1 MEENKHAAAAASVDQ
16 RLGTAPLVPLI
27 FSLALPTALAQLVN
41 MLYNIVDRIYVGH
54 IPGSGSLALAGLGV
68 TYPIIV
74 LITAFSNLIGMGG
87 APRASVAMG
96 RGDYKT
102 AEKILGNC
110 ITLLIVLSV
119 VLSVVFTIY
128 GEPVLRAFGASENTL
143 PYAMAYLRIYLMGT
157 IFVQFTLGM
166 TPFITNQGF
175 AKTSMATT
183 CIGAVCNIVLDPVFI
198 YGFNMGVEGAA
209 IATILSQAVSAV
221 WVLIFFTGKRSVL
234 RIRKENLI
242 PAGRTLALVL
252 SLGVSPFL
260 MTATECVIQLAFNTG
275 AATYGGDS
283 AVAIMSILFSVAQI
297 ANLPVQGFCQGAQPV
312 VGFNF
317 GARKMERVRQAFK
330 IMLAVS
336 MGVTTVVVGAGLFL
350 HGRAAG
356 LPADLPRPW
365 RSQDQHVHRPAA
377 QGDPAAAPLPRH
389 PAGVRRAGP
398 QPAGGPLCGRT
409 GQRHHLG
416 IHLHHPLLRHRVEE
430 AEIHHLKEVPC
441 WRNISLSFSS
451 PWSRSS
457 SCGEPSPS
465 GWVWGWTSC
474 LPISWPSWATWS
486 RCRSSICSPAS
497 S

>member
-242 PAGRTLALVL
+242 PAGKTLALVL

-336 MGVTTVVVGAGLFL
+336 MGVTTVVVGAVELAPQLFLGLFSSD
-350 HGRAAG
+350 AG
-356 LPADLPRPW
+356 LIAL
-365 RSQDQHVHRPAA
+365 
-377 QGDPAAAPLPRH
+377 GAAPLRIYM
-389 PAGVRRAGP
+389 
-398 QPAGGPLCGRT
+398 
-409 GQRHHLG
+409 LG
-416 IHLHHPLLRHRVEE
+416 FFFMGAQLACQQTFLGLGEAKISMFIALLRKVILLLPLSLVIPRVFGALGLSQLVGLYV
-430 AEIHHLKEVPC
+430 AEPVSDIISASTCTILFFAIEWKKLK
-441 WRNISLSFSS
+441 S
-451 PWSRSS
+451 
-457 SCGEPSPS
+457 
-465 GWVWGWTSC
+465 T
-474 LPISWPSWATWS
+474 T
-486 RCRSSICSPAS
+486 
-497 S
+497 

>member
-209 IATILSQAVSAV
+209 IATILSQAISAM

-317 GARKMERVRQAFK
+317 GARKLERVRQAFK

-336 MGVTTVVVGAGLFL
+336 MGVTTVVVGAVELAPQLFLGLFSSDAEL
-350 HGRAAG
+350 IALGT
-356 LPADLPRPW
+356 
-365 RSQDQHVHRPAA
+365 
-377 QGDPAAAPLPRH
+377 APLRIYM
-389 PAGVRRAGP
+389 
-398 QPAGGPLCGRT
+398 
-409 GQRHHLG
+409 LG
-416 IHLHHPLLRHRVEE
+416 FFFMGSQLACQQTFLGLGEAKISMFIALLRKVILLLPLSLVIPRVFGALGLSQLVGLYV
-430 AEIHHLKEVPC
+430 AEPVSDIISASTCTILFFAIEWKKLK
-441 WRNISLSFSS
+441 S
-451 PWSRSS
+451 
-457 SCGEPSPS
+457 
-465 GWVWGWTSC
+465 T
-474 LPISWPSWATWS
+474 T
-486 RCRSSICSPAS
+486 
-497 S
+497 

>member
-183 CIGAVCNIVLDPVFI
+183 CIGAVCNIILDPVFI

-242 PAGRTLALVL
+242 PAGKTLALVL

-317 GARKMERVRQAFK
+317 GAQKLARVRQAFK

-336 MGVTTVVVGAGLFL
+336 MGVTTVVVGAVEIAPQLFLGLFSSD
-350 HGRAAG
+350 AG
-356 LPADLPRPW
+356 LIAL
-365 RSQDQHVHRPAA
+365 
-377 QGDPAAAPLPRH
+377 GTAPLRIYM
-389 PAGVRRAGP
+389 
-398 QPAGGPLCGRT
+398 
-409 GQRHHLG
+409 LG
-416 IHLHHPLLRHRVEE
+416 YFFMGAQLACQQTFLGLGEAKISMFIALLRKVILLLPLSLVIPRVFGALGLSQLLGLYL
-430 AEIHHLKEVPC
+430 AE
-441 WRNISLSFSS
+441 
-451 PWSRSS
+451 
-457 SCGEPSPS
+457 
-465 GWVWGWTSC
+465 
-474 LPISWPSWATWS
+474 PISDIVSASTCTILFFVIEWKKLKD
-486 RCRSSICSPAS
+486 SPRTAQ
-497 S
+497 

>member
-242 PAGRTLALVL
+242 PAGKTLALVL

-317 GARKMERVRQAFK
+317 GARKLERVRQAFK

-336 MGVTTVVVGAGLFL
+336 MGVTTVVVGAVELAPQLFLGLFSSD
-350 HGRAAG
+350 AG
-356 LPADLPRPW
+356 LIAL
-365 RSQDQHVHRPAA
+365 
-377 QGDPAAAPLPRH
+377 GTAPLRIYM
-389 PAGVRRAGP
+389 
-398 QPAGGPLCGRT
+398 
-409 GQRHHLG
+409 LG
-416 IHLHHPLLRHRVEE
+416 FFFMGAQLACQQTFLGLGEAKISMFIALLRKVILLLPLSLVIPRVFGALGLSQLVGLYV
-430 AEIHHLKEVPC
+430 AEPVSDIISASTCTILFFAIEWKKLK
-441 WRNISLSFSS
+441 S
-451 PWSRSS
+451 
-457 SCGEPSPS
+457 
-465 GWVWGWTSC
+465 T
-474 LPISWPSWATWS
+474 T
-486 RCRSSICSPAS
+486 
-497 S
+497 

>member
-1 MEENKHAAAAASVDQ
+1 MEEHQSAAAKAAASVDQ

-54 IPGSGSLALAGLGV
+54 IPGTGSLALAGLGV

-110 ITLLIVLSV
+110 ITLLVVLSV
-119 VLSVVFTIY
+119 LLSVVFTIF
-128 GEPVLRAFGASENTL
+128 GEPILMAFGASENTL
-143 PYAMAYLRIYLMGT
+143 PFAMSYLRIYLLGT
-157 IFVQFTLGM
+157 LFVQFTLGM

-183 CIGAVCNIVLDPVFI
+183 CIGAISNIILDPVFI
-198 YGFNMGVEGAA
+198 FGFNMGVQGAA
-209 IATILSQAVSAV
+209 IATILSQAISAV
-221 WVLIFFTGKRSVL
+221 WVLAFFTGKRSVL
-234 RIRKENLI
+234 RIRKANLV
-242 PAGRTLALVL
+242 PDGKTLALVL

-317 GARKMERVRQAFK
+317 GAQKLARVRQAFK

-336 MGVTTVVVGAGLFL
+336 MGVTTVVVGAVEIAPQLFLGLFSSD
-350 HGRAAG
+350 AG
-356 LPADLPRPW
+356 LIAL
-365 RSQDQHVHRPAA
+365 
-377 QGDPAAAPLPRH
+377 GTAPLRIYM
-389 PAGVRRAGP
+389 
-398 QPAGGPLCGRT
+398 
-409 GQRHHLG
+409 LG
-416 IHLHHPLLRHRVEE
+416 YFFMGAQLACQQTFLGLGEAKISMFIALLRKVILLLPLSLVIPRVFGALGLSQLLGLYL
-430 AEIHHLKEVPC
+430 AE
-441 WRNISLSFSS
+441 
-451 PWSRSS
+451 
-457 SCGEPSPS
+457 
-465 GWVWGWTSC
+465 
-474 LPISWPSWATWS
+474 PISDIVSASTCTILFFVIEWKKLKD
-486 RCRSSICSPAS
+486 SPRTAQ
-497 S
+497 

>member
-54 IPGSGSLALAGLGV
+54 IPETGSLALAGLGV

-183 CIGAVCNIVLDPVFI
+183 CIGAVCNIVLDPIFI

-242 PAGRTLALVL
+242 PAGKTLALVL

-317 GARKMERVRQAFK
+317 GARKLERVRQAFK

-336 MGVTTVVVGAGLFL
+336 MGVTTVVVGAVELAPQLFLGLFSSDAEL
-350 HGRAAG
+350 IALGT
-356 LPADLPRPW
+356 
-365 RSQDQHVHRPAA
+365 
-377 QGDPAAAPLPRH
+377 APLRIYM
-389 PAGVRRAGP
+389 
-398 QPAGGPLCGRT
+398 
-409 GQRHHLG
+409 LG
-416 IHLHHPLLRHRVEE
+416 FFFMGAQLACQQTFLGLGEAKISMFIALLRKVILLLPLSLVIPQVFGALGLSQLLGLYV
-430 AEIHHLKEVPC
+430 AEPVSDIISASTCTILFFAIEWKKLK
-441 WRNISLSFSS
+441 S
-451 PWSRSS
+451 
-457 SCGEPSPS
+457 
-465 GWVWGWTSC
+465 T
-474 LPISWPSWATWS
+474 T
-486 RCRSSICSPAS
+486 
-497 S
+497 

>member
-1 MEENKHAAAAASVDQ
+1 MEEHQSAAAKAAASVDQ

-54 IPGSGSLALAGLGV
+54 IPGTGSLALAGLGV

-110 ITLLIVLSV
+110 ITLLVVLSV
-119 VLSVVFTIY
+119 LLSVVFTIF
-128 GEPVLRAFGASENTL
+128 GEPILMAFGASENTL
-143 PYAMAYLRIYLMGT
+143 PYAISYLRIYLLGT
-157 IFVQFTLGM
+157 LFVQFTLGM

-183 CIGAVCNIVLDPVFI
+183 CIGAISNIILDPVFI
-198 YGFNMGVEGAA
+198 FGFNMGVQGAA
-209 IATILSQAVSAV
+209 IATILSQAISAV
-221 WVLIFFTGKRSVL
+221 WVLAFFTGKRSVL
-234 RIRKENLI
+234 RIRKANLA
-242 PAGRTLALVL
+242 PDGKTLALVL

-317 GARKMERVRQAFK
+317 GAQKLARVRQAFK

-336 MGVTTVVVGAGLFL
+336 MGVTTVVVGAVEIAPQLFLGLFSSD
-350 HGRAAG
+350 AG
-356 LPADLPRPW
+356 LIAL
-365 RSQDQHVHRPAA
+365 
-377 QGDPAAAPLPRH
+377 GTAPLRIYM
-389 PAGVRRAGP
+389 
-398 QPAGGPLCGRT
+398 
-409 GQRHHLG
+409 LG
-416 IHLHHPLLRHRVEE
+416 YFFMGAQLACQQTFLGLGEARISMFIALLRKVILLLPLSLVIPRVFGALGLSQLLGLYL
-430 AEIHHLKEVPC
+430 AE
-441 WRNISLSFSS
+441 
-451 PWSRSS
+451 
-457 SCGEPSPS
+457 
-465 GWVWGWTSC
+465 
-474 LPISWPSWATWS
+474 PISDIVSASTCTILFFVIEWKKLKD
-486 RCRSSICSPAS
+486 SPRTAQ
-497 S
+497 

>member
-1 MEENKHAAAAASVDQ
+1 MEENKRAVGSVDQ

-54 IPGSGSLALAGLGV
+54 IPGTGSLALAGLGV

-110 ITLLIVLSV
+110 ITLLIALSV
-119 VLSVVFTIY
+119 ALSVVFTIF

-143 PYAMAYLRIYLMGT
+143 PYAMSYLRIYLLGT

-175 AKTSMATT
+175 AGTSMATT
-183 CIGAVCNIVLDPVFI
+183 CIGAVSNIILDPIFI
-198 YGFNMGVEGAA
+198 YGLNMGVEGAA
-209 IATILSQAVSAV
+209 IATILSQAISAV
-221 WVLIFFTGKRSVL
+221 WVLVFFTGKRSVL
-234 RIRKENLI
+234 RIRKANLI
-242 PAGRTLALVL
+242 PDGKTLALVL

-275 AATYGGDS
+275 AAAYGGDD

-317 GARKMERVRQAFK
+317 GARKLERVRKAFT

-336 MGVTTVVVGAGLFL
+336 VGITTVVVGAVEIAPQMFLGLFSSD
-350 HGRAAG
+350 
-356 LPADLPRPW
+356 ADLI
-365 RSQDQHVHRPAA
+365 AL
-377 QGDPAAAPLPRH
+377 GTAPLRIYMMGSFFMG
-389 PAGVRRAGP
+389 AQLAC
-398 QPAGGPLCGRT
+398 QQT
-409 GQRHHLG
+409 FLG
-416 IHLHHPLLRHRVEE
+416 LGEAKISMFVALLRKVILLLPLSIIIPRVFGAMGLSQLVGLYV
-430 AEIHHLKEVPC
+430 AEPVSDIISATTCTILFFVIDWKKLK
-441 WRNISLSFSS
+441 S
-451 PWSRSS
+451 
-457 SCGEPSPS
+457 
-465 GWVWGWTSC
+465 T
-474 LPISWPSWATWS
+474 T
-486 RCRSSICSPAS
+486 
-497 S
+497 

>member
-183 CIGAVCNIVLDPVFI
+183 CIGAVCNIVLDPIFI

-317 GARKMERVRQAFK
+317 GARKLERVRQAFK

-336 MGVTTVVVGAGLFL
+336 MGVTTVVVGAVELAPQLFLGLFSSDAEL
-350 HGRAAG
+350 IALGT
-356 LPADLPRPW
+356 
-365 RSQDQHVHRPAA
+365 
-377 QGDPAAAPLPRH
+377 APLRIYM
-389 PAGVRRAGP
+389 
-398 QPAGGPLCGRT
+398 
-409 GQRHHLG
+409 LG
-416 IHLHHPLLRHRVEE
+416 FFFMGAQLACQQTFLGLGEAKISMFIALLRKVILLLPFSLVIPQVFGALGLSQLLGLYV
-430 AEIHHLKEVPC
+430 AEPVSDIISASTCTILFFAIEWKKLK
-441 WRNISLSFSS
+441 S
-451 PWSRSS
+451 
-457 SCGEPSPS
+457 
-465 GWVWGWTSC
+465 T
-474 LPISWPSWATWS
+474 T
-486 RCRSSICSPAS
+486 
-497 S
+497 

>member
-54 IPGSGSLALAGLGV
+54 IPETGSLALAGLGV

-183 CIGAVCNIVLDPVFI
+183 CIGAVCNIVLDPIFI

-242 PAGRTLALVL
+242 PAGKTLALVL

-336 MGVTTVVVGAGLFL
+336 MGVTTVVVGAVEIAPQLFLGLFSSDAEL
-350 HGRAAG
+350 IALGT
-356 LPADLPRPW
+356 
-365 RSQDQHVHRPAA
+365 
-377 QGDPAAAPLPRH
+377 APLRIYM
-389 PAGVRRAGP
+389 
-398 QPAGGPLCGRT
+398 
-409 GQRHHLG
+409 LG
-416 IHLHHPLLRHRVEE
+416 FFFMGAQLACQQTFLGLGEAKISMFIALLRKVILLLPLSLVIPRVFGALGLSQLVGLYV
-430 AEIHHLKEVPC
+430 AEPVSDIISASTCTILFFAIEWKKLK
-441 WRNISLSFSS
+441 S
-451 PWSRSS
+451 
-457 SCGEPSPS
+457 
-465 GWVWGWTSC
+465 T
-474 LPISWPSWATWS
+474 T
-486 RCRSSICSPAS
+486 
-497 S
+497 

>member
-1 MEENKHAAAAASVDQ
+1 MEANKHEASASSADQ
-16 RLGTAPLVPLI
+16 RLGTAPLTPLI
-27 FSLALPTALAQLVN
+27 FKLALPTALAQLVN

-54 IPGSGSLALAGLGV
+54 IPETGSLALAGLGV

-110 ITLLIVLSV
+110 ITLLIALSV
-119 VLSVVFTIY
+119 ALSVVFTIF

-143 PYAMAYLRIYLMGT
+143 PYAMAYLRIYLLGT

-175 AKTSMATT
+175 AMTSMATT
-183 CIGAVCNIVLDPVFI
+183 CIGAVSNIILDPIFI

-209 IATILSQAVSAV
+209 IATILSQALSAV
-221 WVLIFFTGKRSVL
+221 WVLIFFTGKRNIL
-234 RIRKENLI
+234 RIRKQNLF
-242 PAGRTLALVL
+242 PSAKTLALVL

-317 GARKMERVRQAFK
+317 GARKLERVRQAFK

-336 MGVTTVVVGAGLFL
+336 MGVTTVVVGAVEIVPQLFLGLFSSD
-350 HGRAAG
+350 AALIALGTGPLRVYMLGYFFMGAQLACQQTFLG
-356 LPADLPRPW
+356 LGEAKISMFIALLRKVILLLPLSIVIPQVFGALGF
-365 RSQDQHVHRPAA
+365 SQLLGLYVAEPVSDIISASTCTILFFA
-377 QGDPAAAPLPRH
+377 IEWKKLKPAAA
-389 PAGVRRAGP
+389 
-398 QPAGGPLCGRT
+398 
-409 GQRHHLG
+409 
-416 IHLHHPLLRHRVEE
+416 
-430 AEIHHLKEVPC
+430 
-441 WRNISLSFSS
+441 
-451 PWSRSS
+451 
-457 SCGEPSPS
+457 
-465 GWVWGWTSC
+465 
-474 LPISWPSWATWS
+474 
-486 RCRSSICSPAS
+486 
-497 S
+497 

>member
-317 GARKMERVRQAFK
+317 GARKLERVRQAFK

-336 MGVTTVVVGAGLFL
+336 MGVTTVVVGAVELAPQLFLGLFSSDAEL
-350 HGRAAG
+350 IALGT
-356 LPADLPRPW
+356 
-365 RSQDQHVHRPAA
+365 
-377 QGDPAAAPLPRH
+377 APLRIYM
-389 PAGVRRAGP
+389 
-398 QPAGGPLCGRT
+398 
-409 GQRHHLG
+409 LG
-416 IHLHHPLLRHRVEE
+416 FFFMGAQLACQQTFLGLGEAKISMFIALLRKVILLLPLSLVIPRVFGALGLSQLVGLYV
-430 AEIHHLKEVPC
+430 AEPVSDIISASTCTILFFAIEWKKLK
-441 WRNISLSFSS
+441 F
-451 PWSRSS
+451 
-457 SCGEPSPS
+457 
-465 GWVWGWTSC
+465 T
-474 LPISWPSWATWS
+474 T
-486 RCRSSICSPAS
+486 
-497 S
+497 

>member
-183 CIGAVCNIVLDPVFI
+183 CIGAVCNIILDPVFI

-317 GARKMERVRQAFK
+317 GARKLERVRQAFK

-336 MGVTTVVVGAGLFL
+336 MGVTTVVVGAVELAPQLFLGLFSSD
-350 HGRAAG
+350 AG
-356 LPADLPRPW
+356 LIAL
-365 RSQDQHVHRPAA
+365 
-377 QGDPAAAPLPRH
+377 GTAPLRIYM
-389 PAGVRRAGP
+389 
-398 QPAGGPLCGRT
+398 
-409 GQRHHLG
+409 LG
-416 IHLHHPLLRHRVEE
+416 FFFMGAQLACQQTFLGLGEAKISMFIALLRKVILLLPLSLVIPRVFGALGLSQLVGLYV
-430 AEIHHLKEVPC
+430 AEPVSDIISASTCTILFFAIEWKKLK
-441 WRNISLSFSS
+441 S
-451 PWSRSS
+451 
-457 SCGEPSPS
+457 
-465 GWVWGWTSC
+465 T
-474 LPISWPSWATWS
+474 T
-486 RCRSSICSPAS
+486 
-497 S
+497 

>member
-317 GARKMERVRQAFK
+317 GARKLERVRQAFK

-336 MGVTTVVVGAGLFL
+336 MGVTTVVVGAVELAPQLFLGLFSSDAEL
-350 HGRAAG
+350 IALGT
-356 LPADLPRPW
+356 
-365 RSQDQHVHRPAA
+365 
-377 QGDPAAAPLPRH
+377 APLRIYM
-389 PAGVRRAGP
+389 
-398 QPAGGPLCGRT
+398 
-409 GQRHHLG
+409 LG
-416 IHLHHPLLRHRVEE
+416 FFFMGAQLACQQTFLGLGEAKISMFIALLRKVILLLPLSLVIPRVFGALGLSQLVGLYV
-430 AEIHHLKEVPC
+430 AEPVSDIISASTCTILFFAIEWKKLK
-441 WRNISLSFSS
+441 S
-451 PWSRSS
+451 
-457 SCGEPSPS
+457 
-465 GWVWGWTSC
+465 T
-474 LPISWPSWATWS
+474 T
-486 RCRSSICSPAS
+486 
-497 S
+497 

>member
-119 VLSVVFTIY
+119 VLSVIFTIY

-183 CIGAVCNIVLDPVFI
+183 CIGAVCNIVLDPIFI

-242 PAGRTLALVL
+242 PAGKTLALVL

-336 MGVTTVVVGAGLFL
+336 MGVTTVVVGAVELAPQLFLGLFSSD
-350 HGRAAG
+350 AG
-356 LPADLPRPW
+356 LIAL
-365 RSQDQHVHRPAA
+365 
-377 QGDPAAAPLPRH
+377 GAAPLRIYM
-389 PAGVRRAGP
+389 
-398 QPAGGPLCGRT
+398 
-409 GQRHHLG
+409 LG
-416 IHLHHPLLRHRVEE
+416 FFFMGAQLACQQTFLGLGEAKISMFIALLRKVILLLPLSLVIPRVFGALGLSQLVGLYV
-430 AEIHHLKEVPC
+430 AEPVSDIISASTCTILFFAIEWKKLK
-441 WRNISLSFSS
+441 S
-451 PWSRSS
+451 
-457 SCGEPSPS
+457 
-465 GWVWGWTSC
+465 T
-474 LPISWPSWATWS
+474 T
-486 RCRSSICSPAS
+486 
-497 S
+497 

>member
-183 CIGAVCNIVLDPVFI
+183 CIGAVCNIVLDPIFI

-336 MGVTTVVVGAGLFL
+336 MGVTTVVVGAVELAPQLFLGLFSSD
-350 HGRAAG
+350 AG
-356 LPADLPRPW
+356 LIAL
-365 RSQDQHVHRPAA
+365 
-377 QGDPAAAPLPRH
+377 GAAPLRIYM
-389 PAGVRRAGP
+389 
-398 QPAGGPLCGRT
+398 
-409 GQRHHLG
+409 LG
-416 IHLHHPLLRHRVEE
+416 FFFMGAQLACQQTFLGLGEAKISMFIALLRKVILLLPLSLVIPRVFGALGLSQLVGLYV
-430 AEIHHLKEVPC
+430 AEPVSDIISASTCTILFFAIEWKKLK
-441 WRNISLSFSS
+441 S
-451 PWSRSS
+451 
-457 SCGEPSPS
+457 
-465 GWVWGWTSC
+465 T
-474 LPISWPSWATWS
+474 T
-486 RCRSSICSPAS
+486 
-497 S
+497 

>member
-1 MEENKHAAAAASVDQ
+1 MEENKRAVGSVDQ

-54 IPGSGSLALAGLGV
+54 IPGTGSLALAGLGV

-183 CIGAVCNIVLDPVFI
+183 CIGAVCNIILDPVFI

-242 PAGRTLALVL
+242 PAGKTLALVL

-317 GARKMERVRQAFK
+317 GARKLERVRQAFK

-336 MGVTTVVVGAGLFL
+336 MGVTTVVVGAVELAPQLFLGLFSSDAEL
-350 HGRAAG
+350 IALGT
-356 LPADLPRPW
+356 
-365 RSQDQHVHRPAA
+365 
-377 QGDPAAAPLPRH
+377 APLRIYM
-389 PAGVRRAGP
+389 
-398 QPAGGPLCGRT
+398 
-409 GQRHHLG
+409 LG
-416 IHLHHPLLRHRVEE
+416 FFFMGAQLACQQTFLGLGEAKISMFIALLRKVILLLPLSLVIPRVFGALGLSQLVGLYV
-430 AEIHHLKEVPC
+430 AEPVSDIISASTCTILFFAIEWKKLK
-441 WRNISLSFSS
+441 S
-451 PWSRSS
+451 
-457 SCGEPSPS
+457 
-465 GWVWGWTSC
+465 T
-474 LPISWPSWATWS
+474 T
-486 RCRSSICSPAS
+486 
-497 S
+497 

>member
-1 MEENKHAAAAASVDQ
+1 MEEHQSAAAKAAASVDQ

-54 IPGSGSLALAGLGV
+54 IPGTGSLALAGLGV

-110 ITLLIVLSV
+110 ITLLVVLSV
-119 VLSVVFTIY
+119 LLSVVFTIF
-128 GEPVLRAFGASENTL
+128 GEPILMAFGASENTL
-143 PYAMAYLRIYLMGT
+143 PFAMSYLRIYLLGT
-157 IFVQFTLGM
+157 LFVQFTLGM

-183 CIGAVCNIVLDPVFI
+183 CIGAISNIILDPVFI
-198 YGFNMGVEGAA
+198 FGFNMGVQGAA
-209 IATILSQAVSAV
+209 IATILSQAISAV
-221 WVLIFFTGKRSVL
+221 WVLAFFTGKRSVL
-234 RIRKENLI
+234 RIRKANLA
-242 PAGRTLALVL
+242 PDGKTLALVL

-317 GARKMERVRQAFK
+317 GAQKLARVRQAFK

-336 MGVTTVVVGAGLFL
+336 MGVTTVVVGAVEIAPQLFLGLFSSD
-350 HGRAAG
+350 AG
-356 LPADLPRPW
+356 LIAL
-365 RSQDQHVHRPAA
+365 
-377 QGDPAAAPLPRH
+377 GTAPLRIYM
-389 PAGVRRAGP
+389 
-398 QPAGGPLCGRT
+398 
-409 GQRHHLG
+409 LG
-416 IHLHHPLLRHRVEE
+416 YFFMGAQLACQQTFLGLGEARISMFIALLRKVILLLPLSLVIPRVFGALGLSQLLGLYL
-430 AEIHHLKEVPC
+430 AE
-441 WRNISLSFSS
+441 
-451 PWSRSS
+451 
-457 SCGEPSPS
+457 
-465 GWVWGWTSC
+465 
-474 LPISWPSWATWS
+474 PISDIVSASTCTILFFVIEWKKLKD
-486 RCRSSICSPAS
+486 SPRTAQ
-497 S
+497 

>member
-1 MEENKHAAAAASVDQ
+1 MEANKHEASASSADQ
-16 RLGTAPLVPLI
+16 RLGTAPLTPLI
-27 FSLALPTALAQLVN
+27 FKLALPTALAQLVN

-54 IPGSGSLALAGLGV
+54 IPETGSLALAGLGV

-183 CIGAVCNIVLDPVFI
+183 CIGAVCNIILDPVFI

-317 GARKMERVRQAFK
+317 GARKLERVRQAFK

-336 MGVTTVVVGAGLFL
+336 MGVTTVVVGAVELAPQLFLGLFSSD
-350 HGRAAG
+350 AG
-356 LPADLPRPW
+356 LIAL
-365 RSQDQHVHRPAA
+365 
-377 QGDPAAAPLPRH
+377 GAAPLRIYM
-389 PAGVRRAGP
+389 
-398 QPAGGPLCGRT
+398 
-409 GQRHHLG
+409 LG
-416 IHLHHPLLRHRVEE
+416 FFFMGAQLACQQTFLGLGEAKISMFIALLRKVILLLPLSLVIPRVFGALGLSQLVGLYV
-430 AEIHHLKEVPC
+430 AEPVSDIISASTCTILFFAIEWKKLK
-441 WRNISLSFSS
+441 S
-451 PWSRSS
+451 
-457 SCGEPSPS
+457 
-465 GWVWGWTSC
+465 T
-474 LPISWPSWATWS
+474 T
-486 RCRSSICSPAS
+486 
-497 S
+497 

>member
-54 IPGSGSLALAGLGV
+54 IPDSGSLALAGLGV

-183 CIGAVCNIVLDPVFI
+183 CIGAVCNIVLDPIFI

-317 GARKMERVRQAFK
+317 GARKLERVRQAFK

-336 MGVTTVVVGAGLFL
+336 MGVTTVVVGAVELAPQLFLGLFSSDAEL
-350 HGRAAG
+350 IALGT
-356 LPADLPRPW
+356 
-365 RSQDQHVHRPAA
+365 
-377 QGDPAAAPLPRH
+377 APLRIYMMGFFFMG
-389 PAGVRRAGP
+389 AQLAC
-398 QPAGGPLCGRT
+398 QQT
-409 GQRHHLG
+409 FLG
-416 IHLHHPLLRHRVEE
+416 LGEAKISMFIALLRKVILLLPLSLVIPRVFGALGLSQLVGLYV
-430 AEIHHLKEVPC
+430 AEPVSDIISASTCTILFFAIEWKKLK
-441 WRNISLSFSS
+441 F
-451 PWSRSS
+451 
-457 SCGEPSPS
+457 
-465 GWVWGWTSC
+465 T
-474 LPISWPSWATWS
+474 T
-486 RCRSSICSPAS
+486 
-497 S
+497 

>member
-54 IPGSGSLALAGLGV
+54 IPETGSLALAGLGV

-183 CIGAVCNIVLDPVFI
+183 CIGAVCNIVLDPIFI

-317 GARKMERVRQAFK
+317 GARKLERVRQAFK

-336 MGVTTVVVGAGLFL
+336 MGVTTVVVGAVELAPQLFLGLFSSDAEL
-350 HGRAAG
+350 IALGT
-356 LPADLPRPW
+356 
-365 RSQDQHVHRPAA
+365 
-377 QGDPAAAPLPRH
+377 APLRIYM
-389 PAGVRRAGP
+389 
-398 QPAGGPLCGRT
+398 
-409 GQRHHLG
+409 LG
-416 IHLHHPLLRHRVEE
+416 FFFMGAQLACQQTFLGLGEAKISMFIALLRKVILLLPLSLVIPRVFGALGLSQLVGLYV
-430 AEIHHLKEVPC
+430 AEPVSDIISASTCTILFFAIEWKKLK
-441 WRNISLSFSS
+441 S
-451 PWSRSS
+451 
-457 SCGEPSPS
+457 
-465 GWVWGWTSC
+465 T
-474 LPISWPSWATWS
+474 T
-486 RCRSSICSPAS
+486 
-497 S
+497 

>member
-166 TPFITNQGF
+166 PPFITNQGF

-183 CIGAVCNIVLDPVFI
+183 CIGAVCNIVLDPIFI

-336 MGVTTVVVGAGLFL
+336 MGVTTVVVGAVELAPQLFLGLFSSD
-350 HGRAAG
+350 AG
-356 LPADLPRPW
+356 LIAL
-365 RSQDQHVHRPAA
+365 
-377 QGDPAAAPLPRH
+377 GAAPLRIYM
-389 PAGVRRAGP
+389 
-398 QPAGGPLCGRT
+398 
-409 GQRHHLG
+409 LG
-416 IHLHHPLLRHRVEE
+416 FFFMGAQLACQQTFLGLGEAKISMFIALLRKVILLLPLSLVIPRVFGALGLSQLVGLYV
-430 AEIHHLKEVPC
+430 AEPVSDIISASTCTILFFAIEWKKLK
-441 WRNISLSFSS
+441 S
-451 PWSRSS
+451 
-457 SCGEPSPS
+457 
-465 GWVWGWTSC
+465 T
-474 LPISWPSWATWS
+474 T
-486 RCRSSICSPAS
+486 
-497 S
+497 

>member
-1 MEENKHAAAAASVDQ
+1 MEENKRAVGSVDQ

-54 IPGSGSLALAGLGV
+54 IPGTGSLALAGLGV

-110 ITLLIVLSV
+110 VTLLIVLSV
-119 VLSVVFTIY
+119 ALSVVFTVF

-143 PYAMAYLRIYLMGT
+143 PYAMSYLRIYLLGT

-175 AKTSMATT
+175 AGTSMATT
-183 CIGAVCNIVLDPVFI
+183 CIGAVSNIILDPIFI
-198 YGFNMGVEGAA
+198 YGLNMGVEGAA
-209 IATILSQAVSAV
+209 IATILSQAISAV
-221 WVLIFFTGKRSVL
+221 WVLVFFTGKRSVL
-234 RIRKENLI
+234 RIRKVNLI
-242 PAGRTLALVL
+242 PDGKTLALVL

-317 GARKMERVRQAFK
+317 GAQKLARVRQAFK

-336 MGVTTVVVGAGLFL
+336 MGVTTVVVGAVEIAPQLFLGLFSSD
-350 HGRAAG
+350 AG
-356 LPADLPRPW
+356 LIAL
-365 RSQDQHVHRPAA
+365 
-377 QGDPAAAPLPRH
+377 GTAPLRIYM
-389 PAGVRRAGP
+389 
-398 QPAGGPLCGRT
+398 
-409 GQRHHLG
+409 LG
-416 IHLHHPLLRHRVEE
+416 YFFMGAQLACQQTFLGLGEAKISMFIALLRKVILLLPLSLVIPRVFGALGLSQLLGLYL
-430 AEIHHLKEVPC
+430 AE
-441 WRNISLSFSS
+441 
-451 PWSRSS
+451 
-457 SCGEPSPS
+457 
-465 GWVWGWTSC
+465 
-474 LPISWPSWATWS
+474 PISDIVSASTCTILFFVIEWKKLKD
-486 RCRSSICSPAS
+486 SPRTAQ
-497 S
+497 

>member
-183 CIGAVCNIVLDPVFI
+183 CIGAVCNIVLDPIFI

-317 GARKMERVRQAFK
+317 GARKLERVRQAFK

-336 MGVTTVVVGAGLFL
+336 MGVTTVVVGAVELAPQLFLGLFSSDAEL
-350 HGRAAG
+350 IALGT
-356 LPADLPRPW
+356 
-365 RSQDQHVHRPAA
+365 
-377 QGDPAAAPLPRH
+377 APLRIYM
-389 PAGVRRAGP
+389 
-398 QPAGGPLCGRT
+398 
-409 GQRHHLG
+409 LG
-416 IHLHHPLLRHRVEE
+416 FFFMGAQLACQQTFLGLGEAKISMFIALLRKVILLLPLSLVIPRVFGALGLSQLVGLYV
-430 AEIHHLKEVPC
+430 AEPVSDIISASTCTILFFAIEWKKLKSTP
-441 WRNISLSFSS
+441 
-451 PWSRSS
+451 
-457 SCGEPSPS
+457 
-465 GWVWGWTSC
+465 
-474 LPISWPSWATWS
+474 
-486 RCRSSICSPAS
+486 
-497 S
+497 

>member
-317 GARKMERVRQAFK
+317 GARKLERVRQAFK

-336 MGVTTVVVGAGLFL
+336 MGVTTVVVGAVELAPQLFLGLFSSD
-350 HGRAAG
+350 AG
-356 LPADLPRPW
+356 LIAL
-365 RSQDQHVHRPAA
+365 
-377 QGDPAAAPLPRH
+377 GTAPLRIYM
-389 PAGVRRAGP
+389 
-398 QPAGGPLCGRT
+398 
-409 GQRHHLG
+409 LG
-416 IHLHHPLLRHRVEE
+416 FFFMGAQLACQQTFLGLGEAKISMFIALLRKVILLLPLSLVIPRVFGALGLSQLVGLYV
-430 AEIHHLKEVPC
+430 AEPVSDIISASTCTILFFAIEWKKLK
-441 WRNISLSFSS
+441 S
-451 PWSRSS
+451 
-457 SCGEPSPS
+457 
-465 GWVWGWTSC
+465 T
-474 LPISWPSWATWS
+474 T
-486 RCRSSICSPAS
+486 
-497 S
+497 

>member
-1 MEENKHAAAAASVDQ
+1 MEEHQSAAAKAAASVDQ

-54 IPGSGSLALAGLGV
+54 IPGTGSLALAGLGV

-110 ITLLIVLSV
+110 ITLLVVLSV
-119 VLSVVFTIY
+119 LLSVVFTIF
-128 GEPVLRAFGASENTL
+128 GEPILMAFGASENTL
-143 PYAMAYLRIYLMGT
+143 PYAMSYLRIYLLGT
-157 IFVQFTLGM
+157 LFVQFTLGM

-183 CIGAVCNIVLDPVFI
+183 CIGAISNIILDPVFI
-198 YGFNMGVEGAA
+198 FGFNMGVQGAA
-209 IATILSQAVSAV
+209 IATILSQAISAV
-221 WVLIFFTGKRSVL
+221 WVLAFFTGKRSVL
-234 RIRKENLI
+234 RIRKANLA
-242 PAGRTLALVL
+242 PDGKTLALVL

-317 GARKMERVRQAFK
+317 GAQKLARVRQAFK

-336 MGVTTVVVGAGLFL
+336 MGVTTVVVGAVEIAPQLFLGLFSSD
-350 HGRAAG
+350 AG
-356 LPADLPRPW
+356 LIAL
-365 RSQDQHVHRPAA
+365 
-377 QGDPAAAPLPRH
+377 GTAPLRIYM
-389 PAGVRRAGP
+389 
-398 QPAGGPLCGRT
+398 
-409 GQRHHLG
+409 LG
-416 IHLHHPLLRHRVEE
+416 YFFMGAQLACQQTFLGLGEARISMFIALLRKVILLLPLSLVIPRVFGALGLSQLLGLYL
-430 AEIHHLKEVPC
+430 AE
-441 WRNISLSFSS
+441 
-451 PWSRSS
+451 
-457 SCGEPSPS
+457 
-465 GWVWGWTSC
+465 
-474 LPISWPSWATWS
+474 PISDIVSASTCTILFFVIEWKKLKDSP
-486 RCRSSICSPAS
+486 RSAQ
-497 S
+497 

>member
-54 IPGSGSLALAGLGV
+54 IPETGSLALAGLGV

-183 CIGAVCNIVLDPVFI
+183 CIGAVCNIILDPVFI

-242 PAGRTLALVL
+242 PAGKTLALVL

-297 ANLPVQGFCQGAQPV
+297 SNLPVQGFCQGAQPV

-317 GARKMERVRQAFK
+317 GARKLERVRKAFT

-336 MGVTTVVVGAGLFL
+336 VGITTVVVGAVEIAPQMFLGLFSSD
-350 HGRAAG
+350 
-356 LPADLPRPW
+356 ADLI
-365 RSQDQHVHRPAA
+365 AL
-377 QGDPAAAPLPRH
+377 GTAPLRIYMMGSFFMG
-389 PAGVRRAGP
+389 AQLAC
-398 QPAGGPLCGRT
+398 QQT
-409 GQRHHLG
+409 FLG
-416 IHLHHPLLRHRVEE
+416 LGEAKISMFVALLRKVILLLPLSIIIPRVFGAMGLSQLVGLYV
-430 AEIHHLKEVPC
+430 AEPVSDIISATTCTILFFVIDWKKLK
-441 WRNISLSFSS
+441 S
-451 PWSRSS
+451 
-457 SCGEPSPS
+457 
-465 GWVWGWTSC
+465 T
-474 LPISWPSWATWS
+474 T
-486 RCRSSICSPAS
+486 
-497 S
+497 

>member
-1 MEENKHAAAAASVDQ
+1 MEENKRAVGSVDQ

-54 IPGSGSLALAGLGV
+54 IPGTGSLALAGLGV

-110 ITLLIVLSV
+110 ITILVVLSV

-128 GEPVLRAFGASENTL
+128 GEPVLLAFGASENTL
-143 PYAMAYLRIYLMGT
+143 PYAMAYLRIYLLGT

-183 CIGAVCNIVLDPVFI
+183 CIGAISNIILDPIFI
-198 YGFNMGVEGAA
+198 YGFNMGVVGAA
-209 IATILSQAVSAV
+209 VATILSQALSMI
-221 WVLIFFTGKRSVL
+221 WVLCFFLGKRSVL

-242 PAGRTLALVL
+242 PDKAILVLVL

-260 MTATECVIQLAFNTG
+260 MTATECLIQLSFNTG

-283 AVAIMSILFSVAQI
+283 AVAIMSILFSVSQI
-297 ANLPVQGFCQGAQPV
+297 ANLPVQGFCQGAQPLI
-312 VGFNF
+312 GYNF
-317 GARKMERVRQAFK
+317 GAQKLERVRKTFQV
-330 IMLAVS
+330 MLTVS
-336 MGVTTVVVGAGLFL
+336 MSTTTLVVAAVEIAPQMFLGLFSSD
-350 HGRAAG
+350 AAIVAMG
-356 LPADLPRPW
+356 
-365 RSQDQHVHRPAA
+365 S
-377 QGDPAAAPLPRH
+377 APLRIYMLGHFFMGAQNACQQTFLGLGEAKLSMFIALLRKVILLLPLSLVIPRVF
-389 PAGVRRAGP
+389 G
-398 QPAGGPLCGRT
+398 L
-409 GQRHHLG
+409 LG
-416 IHLHHPLLRHRVEE
+416 ISQLLGLYV
-430 AEIHHLKEVPC
+430 AEPVSDF
-441 WRNISLSFSS
+441 ISASTCTILFFVIEWKKLN
-451 PWSRSS
+451 PA
-457 SCGEPSPS
+457 PK
-465 GWVWGWTSC
+465 
-474 LPISWPSWATWS
+474 ATN
-486 RCRSSICSPAS
+486 
-497 S
+497 

>member
-54 IPGSGSLALAGLGV
+54 IPETGSLALAGLGV

-317 GARKMERVRQAFK
+317 GARKLERVRQAFK

-336 MGVTTVVVGAGLFL
+336 MGVTTVVVGAVELAPQLFLGLFSSD
-350 HGRAAG
+350 AG
-356 LPADLPRPW
+356 LIAL
-365 RSQDQHVHRPAA
+365 
-377 QGDPAAAPLPRH
+377 GAAPLRIYM
-389 PAGVRRAGP
+389 
-398 QPAGGPLCGRT
+398 
-409 GQRHHLG
+409 LG
-416 IHLHHPLLRHRVEE
+416 FFFMGAQLACQQTFLGLGEAKISMFIALLRKVILLLPLSLVIPRVFGALGLSQLVGLYV
-430 AEIHHLKEVPC
+430 AEPVSDIISASTCTILFFAIEWKKLK
-441 WRNISLSFSS
+441 S
-451 PWSRSS
+451 
-457 SCGEPSPS
+457 
-465 GWVWGWTSC
+465 T
-474 LPISWPSWATWS
+474 T
-486 RCRSSICSPAS
+486 
-497 S
+497 

>member
-102 AEKILGNC
+102 AERILGNC
-110 ITLLIVLSV
+110 VTLLIALSIL
-119 VLSVVFTIY
+119 LSVVFTIF
-128 GEPVLRAFGASENTL
+128 GEPILMAFGASENTL
-143 PYAMAYLRIYLMGT
+143 PYAMDYLRIYLMGT
-157 IFVQFTLGM
+157 VFVQFTLGM

-183 CIGAVCNIVLDPVFI
+183 CIGAVCNIVLDPIFI

-317 GARKMERVRQAFK
+317 GARKLERVRQAFK

-336 MGVTTVVVGAGLFL
+336 MGVTTVVVGAVELAPQLFLGLFSSD
-350 HGRAAG
+350 AG
-356 LPADLPRPW
+356 LIAL
-365 RSQDQHVHRPAA
+365 
-377 QGDPAAAPLPRH
+377 GTAPLRIYM
-389 PAGVRRAGP
+389 
-398 QPAGGPLCGRT
+398 
-409 GQRHHLG
+409 LG
-416 IHLHHPLLRHRVEE
+416 FFFMGAQLACQQTFLGLGEAKISMFIALLRKVILLLPLSLVIPRVFGALGLSQLVGLYV
-430 AEIHHLKEVPC
+430 AEPVSDIISASTCTILFFAIEWKKLK
-441 WRNISLSFSS
+441 S
-451 PWSRSS
+451 
-457 SCGEPSPS
+457 
-465 GWVWGWTSC
+465 T
-474 LPISWPSWATWS
+474 T
-486 RCRSSICSPAS
+486 
-497 S
+497 

>member
-1 MEENKHAAAAASVDQ
+1 MEENKRAVGSVDQ

-54 IPGSGSLALAGLGV
+54 IPGTGSLALAGLGV

-110 ITLLIVLSV
+110 VTLLIVLSV
-119 VLSVVFTIY
+119 ALSVVFTVF

-143 PYAMAYLRIYLMGT
+143 PYAMSYLRIYLLGT

-175 AKTSMATT
+175 AGTSMATT
-183 CIGAVCNIVLDPVFI
+183 CIGAVSNIILDPIFI
-198 YGFNMGVEGAA
+198 YGLNMGVEGAA
-209 IATILSQAVSAV
+209 IATILSQAISAV
-221 WVLIFFTGKRSVL
+221 WVLVFFTGKRSVL
-234 RIRKENLI
+234 RIRKANLI
-242 PAGRTLALVL
+242 PDGKTLALIL

-283 AVAIMSILFSVAQI
+283 AVAIMSIL
-297 ANLPVQGFCQGAQPV
+297 PVQGFCQGAQPV

-317 GARKMERVRQAFK
+317 GARKLERVRKAFT

-336 MGVTTVVVGAGLFL
+336 VGITTVVVGAVEIAPQMFLGLFSSD
-350 HGRAAG
+350 
-356 LPADLPRPW
+356 ADLI
-365 RSQDQHVHRPAA
+365 AL
-377 QGDPAAAPLPRH
+377 GTAPLRIYMMGSFFMG
-389 PAGVRRAGP
+389 AQLAC
-398 QPAGGPLCGRT
+398 QQT
-409 GQRHHLG
+409 FLG
-416 IHLHHPLLRHRVEE
+416 LGEAKISMFVALLRKVILLLPLSIIIPRVFGAMGLSQLVGLYV
-430 AEIHHLKEVPC
+430 AEPVSDIISATTCTILFFVIDWKKLK
-441 WRNISLSFSS
+441 S
-451 PWSRSS
+451 
-457 SCGEPSPS
+457 
-465 GWVWGWTSC
+465 T
-474 LPISWPSWATWS
+474 T
-486 RCRSSICSPAS
+486 
-497 S
+497 

>member
-297 ANLPVQGFCQGAQPV
+297 SNLPVQGFCQGAQPV

-317 GARKMERVRQAFK
+317 GARKLERVRKAFT

-336 MGVTTVVVGAGLFL
+336 VGITTVVVGAVEIAPQMFLGLFSSD
-350 HGRAAG
+350 
-356 LPADLPRPW
+356 ADLI
-365 RSQDQHVHRPAA
+365 AL
-377 QGDPAAAPLPRH
+377 GTAPLRIYMMGSFFMG
-389 PAGVRRAGP
+389 AQLAC
-398 QPAGGPLCGRT
+398 QQT
-409 GQRHHLG
+409 FLG
-416 IHLHHPLLRHRVEE
+416 LGEAKISMFVALLRKVILLLPLSLIIPRVFGAMGLSQLVGLYV
-430 AEIHHLKEVPC
+430 AEPVSDIISATTCTILFFVIDWKKLK
-441 WRNISLSFSS
+441 S
-451 PWSRSS
+451 
-457 SCGEPSPS
+457 
-465 GWVWGWTSC
+465 T
-474 LPISWPSWATWS
+474 T
-486 RCRSSICSPAS
+486 
-497 S
+497 

>member
-16 RLGTAPLVPLI
+16 RLGTASLVPLI

-183 CIGAVCNIVLDPVFI
+183 CIGAVCNIVLDPIFI

-317 GARKMERVRQAFK
+317 GARKLERVRQAFK

-336 MGVTTVVVGAGLFL
+336 MGVTTVVVGAVELAPQLFLGLFSSD
-350 HGRAAG
+350 AG
-356 LPADLPRPW
+356 LIAL
-365 RSQDQHVHRPAA
+365 
-377 QGDPAAAPLPRH
+377 GAAPLRIYM
-389 PAGVRRAGP
+389 
-398 QPAGGPLCGRT
+398 
-409 GQRHHLG
+409 LG
-416 IHLHHPLLRHRVEE
+416 FFFMGAQLACQQTFLGLGEAKISMFIALLRKVILLLPLSLVIPRVFGALGLSQLVGLYV
-430 AEIHHLKEVPC
+430 AEPVSDIISASTCTILFFAIEWKKLK
-441 WRNISLSFSS
+441 S
-451 PWSRSS
+451 
-457 SCGEPSPS
+457 
-465 GWVWGWTSC
+465 T
-474 LPISWPSWATWS
+474 T
-486 RCRSSICSPAS
+486 
-497 S
+497 

>member
-317 GARKMERVRQAFK
+317 GARKLERVRQAFK

-336 MGVTTVVVGAGLFL
+336 MGVTTVVVGAVELAPQLFLGLFSSDAEL
-350 HGRAAG
+350 IALGT
-356 LPADLPRPW
+356 
-365 RSQDQHVHRPAA
+365 
-377 QGDPAAAPLPRH
+377 APLRIYM
-389 PAGVRRAGP
+389 
-398 QPAGGPLCGRT
+398 
-409 GQRHHLG
+409 LG
-416 IHLHHPLLRHRVEE
+416 FFFMGAQLACQQTFLGLGEAKISMFIALLRKV
-430 AEIHHLKEVPC
+430 ILLLP
-441 WRNISLSFSS
+441 LSFVIPRVFGALGLSQLV
-451 PWSRSS
+451 
-457 SCGEPSPS
+457 GLYVAEPVSDI
-465 GWVWGWTSC
+465 
-474 LPISWPSWATWS
+474 IS
-486 RCRSSICSPAS
+486 AS
-497 S
+497 TCTILFFAIEWKKLKSTT